1 MSPTSTRW
9 RTRAERGYM
18 LLVFVLFTAILFI
31 GVYRILPKA
40 VFEGQ
45 RQKEEELIF
54 RGQQYRRAIQLYVRK
69 FGRYPASLNDLEDT
83 NDLRFIRQL
92 YPDPMTPEG
101 DWRLIHIAPGGVFP
115 DALNQPVVQGQVPG
129 ASSLT
134 GGSASGSGGQ
144 QPNDNPSGTSQSGVQ
159 AGLSGLSTGQSEDDI
174 TQQGSANPPNVL
186 QQRGTGL
193 NPQAGAPQQ
202 GPVFGGGGIAGVASK
217 NESEAIKRR
226 NTYAHYNEWEFI
238 YDYRADPLG
247 LAAINRVSGQQTPS
261 GNPQGTGG
269 TGGRLGTGGA
279 GQGGTGGAAGTGGA
293 SGQRGGATGGFG
305 GAGGF
310 GRGGGFGVPPFPG
323 VPPTPAQPAPGVGP
337 R

>member
-69 FGRYPASLNDLEDT
+69 FGRYPASLDDLEDT

-101 DWRLIHIAPGGVFP
+101 EWRLIHIAPGGVFP
-115 DALNQPVVQGQVPG
+115 DALNQPVVRGQVPG

-144 QPNDNPSGTSQSGVQ
+144 RPNDNPSGTSQSGVQ

-217 NESEAIKRR
+217 NESEAIKRWT
-226 NTYAHYNEWEFI
+226 TYTHYNEWEFI

-261 GNPQGTGG
+261 ANPQNPQ
-269 TGGRLGTGGA
+269 GGA
-279 GQGGTGGAAGTGGA
+279 GQGGTGPAGRP
-293 SGQRGGATGGFG
+293 QQPNPFG
-305 GAGGF
+305 LP
-310 GRGGGFGVPPFPG
+310 GVPSAPGRPGGTFPGAPPGAPFSTFPG
-323 VPPTPAQPAPGVGP
+323 VPPAPAQPAPGVGP